1 MPGISSGR
9 LAKLLAAR
17 RQFEG
22 YDLADAPPQF
32 RIDEHGGYFPD
43 ERVAV
48 WDDNPQTRRHEVMH
62 GIRDIASQNPELAD
76 VLPWWARNAK
86 PGGFEDEL
94 LARLAGGDV
103 RDWPM
108 GAYFRD
114 DPLKYALAMP
124 VHAVATNP
132 LDVAIG
138 AGAVGGGALVYG
150 LSKKDQQQAQADEL
164 DRIIQRLEGR

>member
-17 RQFEG
+17 RQFKG
-22 YDLADAPPQF
+22 YDLADAPADFHIP
-32 RIDEHGGYFPD
+32 EHGGYFPD
-43 ERVAV
+43 DRVAV
-48 WDDNPQTRRHEVMH
+48 WDSPQTRRHEVMH
-62 GIRDIASQNPELAD
+62 GIRDIASQDPELAD

-94 LARLAGGDV
+94 LARLAAGDV
-103 RDWPM
+103 GDWPM
-108 GAYFRD
+108 SRYFMD

-138 AGAVGGGALVYG
+138 AGAIGGGALAYG
-150 LSKKDQQQAQADEL
+150 LSQQGPQPAKADEL
-164 DRIIQRLEGR
+164 DRIIRRLGER